1 MTFNKLAAKIA
12 KRDGIHQN
20 RKEIKKGSEIATDV
34 HLHHIAGHGV
44 VLAFFLDVFFK
55 PPDAIV
61 CASFLDATEAVVNKC
76 ALKDLMR
83 VIVIEMMYDAVAE
96 FGSEHLRETN
106 AFFHIALKSHVPFLV
121 LKYLSIV
128 T

>member
-1 MTFNKLAAKIA
+1 MHPSNTATSTNPETERINNSFMTFNKLAAKIA

-44 VLAFFLDVFFK
+44 VLAFFLNMFFE

-61 CASFLDATEAVVNKC
+61 CA
-76 ALKDLMR
+76 
-83 VIVIEMMYDAVAE
+83 
-96 FGSEHLRETN
+96 
-106 AFFHIALKSHVPFLV
+106 
-121 LKYLSIV
+121 
-128 T
+128 